1 MSQIAFDIDQLLR
14 VAERETLPAWEGM
27 PMFQFT
33 TSYFSVAEHEAMFAR
48 RKLEDYHYSKA
59 RHTWGPALCMDLPGA
74 TVDGHTFTAY
84 TADLR
89 CTCSFGYR
97 TVTEFEDAGG
107 CQCPGTLLT
116 KAVCDGCSWHHIG
129 TESQAVEA
137 WHDHTFPGWREL
149 PMFPVKLRGSMGSRE
164 LTAKREA
171 WLEENYPERY
181 RTPLAPILTSRQKF
195 GTRHVPAYSPYGGFD
210 LAVDDSLPS
219 TL

>member
-14 VAERETLPAWEGM
+14 AAERETLPAWEGM

-33 TSYFSVAEHEAMFAR
+33 TNYYSVAEHDAMFAR

-59 RHTWGPALCMDLPGA
+59 RHTWGQALCMDLPGA

-97 TVTEFEDAGG
+97 TVTEFEAAGG
-107 CQCPGTLLT
+107 CRCPGTLLT

-137 WHDHTFPGWREL
+137 WHDHAFPGWRGAANV
-149 PMFPVKLRGSMGSRE
+149 PG
-164 LTAKREA
+164 EA
-171 WLEENYPERY
+171 SWLDGK
-181 RTPLAPILTSRQKF
+181 S
-195 GTRHVPAYSPYGGFD
+195 
-210 LAVDDSLPS
+210 
-219 TL
+219 